1 MPIQIFNEV
10 LPMLPPFN
18 PDELDINLAD
28 YPFDEH
34 ELGAEIFES
43 GRLIP
48 MPSDA
53 ESDPEPIDLGEEEI
67 GATEGGIRVGGIEI
81 LAFYK
86 SYRHINNAPFRG
98 DWGIFYVN
106 RGVQH
111 IAQMLAFE
119 FPGATNLRK
128 IALDF
133 LWSHELYHAKF
144 DVGLLGFEAFTKKH
158 LYLPQK
164 YAFRYAKS
172 QQPEEALAN
181 SYAWKYAKS
190 IDLNISNSRA
200 AHEVG
205 IPKVSDFFFDFMKN
219 QPGAYARFDED
230 LFNLKSETAAGVFNG
245 QRSRYARA
253 DDIASW
259 VGLHPSGYCGRSDI
273 PAHLVLGVKYSKF
286 ISPARFIPPVKE
298 IRESKNFLNDLLP
311 GHQSYWDKTKSKLL
325 KSSCLPGLD
334 FKFFEPRDVWSAR
347 VNDNFRAHLS
357 PISIPQGI
365 WEAVSYGNH
374 KSMGH
379 G

>member
-1 MPIQIFNEV
+1 M
-10 LPMLPPFN
+10 
-18 PDELDINLAD
+18 
-28 YPFDEH
+28 
-34 ELGAEIFES
+34 
-43 GRLIP
+43 
-48 MPSDA
+48 
-53 ESDPEPIDLGEEEI
+53 
-67 GATEGGIRVGGIEI
+67 
-81 LAFYK
+81 
-86 SYRHINNAPFRG
+86 
-98 DWGIFYVN
+98 
-106 RGVQH
+106 
-111 IAQMLAFE
+111 
-119 FPGATNLRK
+119 
-128 IALDF
+128 
-133 LWSHELYHAKF
+133 
-144 DVGLLGFEAFTKKH
+144 GFEAFTKKH

-253 DDIASW
+253 YDMASW
-259 VGLHPSGYCGRSDI
+259 VGLHPSGCCGRSDI

-286 ISPARFIPPVKE
+286 ISPVRFIPSVKE
-298 IRESKNFLNDLLP
+298 IRETKKFLSDLLP
-311 GHQSYWDKTKSKLL
+311 GHQSYWEKTKLKLIT
-325 KSSCLPGLD
+325 SSCLPGLD

-357 PISIPQGI
+357 PISITQGL

-374 KSMGH
+374 KKMGH